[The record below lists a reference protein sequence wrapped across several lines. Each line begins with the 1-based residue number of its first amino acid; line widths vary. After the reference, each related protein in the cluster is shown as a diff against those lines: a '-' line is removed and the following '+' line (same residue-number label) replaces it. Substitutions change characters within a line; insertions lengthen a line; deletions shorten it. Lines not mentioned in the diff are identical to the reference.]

1 MAVCVNC
8 ARELRPEWKFCVYCG
23 TPTGVTS
30 ARAPEVAAATRAIP
44 IIVMPDPIAEPEP
57 VAEATPVVEPE
68 PVVAVEPEPDDL
80 DIFTPEP
87 IPAAVAPPAPVP
99 TAPAAPAPEPEPAA
113 SASHAPTLVLAPPEP
128 AAAAPVISVR
138 TRSRDRTP
146 KRRVNALAV
155 VALVLG
161 CLASPL
167 AALFGHLALAQLHH
181 ANERGR
187 LPAIIAIALGYGSL
201 AVIIIMA
208 IVYLVGHA

>member
-8 ARELRPEWKFCVYCG
+8 ARELRPEWKFCVSCG

-44 IIVMPDPIAEPEP
+44 IIVMPEVTPEPEAVALVEPEPLPEPEP
-57 VAEATPVVEPE
+57 V
-68 PVVAVEPEPDDL
+68 EPDDL
-80 DIFTPEP
+80 EIFTPAP
-87 IPAAVAPPAPVP
+87 I
-99 TAPAAPAPEPEPAA
+99 PAAPAPSPIPAPPAPAEVTDSA

-128 AAAAPVISVR
+128 ATAAPVISVR
-138 TRSRDRTP
+138 TRSRERTP
-146 KRRVNALAV
+146 KRRVNALAI

-167 AALFGHLALAQLHH
+167 AALFGHLALAQLSH

-201 AVIIIMA
+201 AVIVIMA
-208 IVYLVGHA
+208 VVYLVGHA

>member
-1 MAVCVNC
+1 MAACVNC

-44 IIVMPDPIAEPEP
+44 IIVMPEPEP
-57 VAEATPVVEPE
+57 ELEPE
-68 PVVAVEPEPDDL
+68 PVVAAEPEPQPEPEPEPD
-80 DIFTPEP
+80 
-87 IPAAVAPPAPVP
+87 
-99 TAPAAPAPEPEPAA
+99 PEPEPAPDPDGLEILTPA
-113 SASHAPTLVLAPPEP
+113 PIPVASAEPASAAPAPADSASHAPTLVLAPPEP

-138 TRSRDRTP
+138 TRSAERAP

-187 LPAIIAIALGYGSL
+187 LPAVIAIALGYGSL